1 VALSGDPDDLVE
13 QLQRQ
18 GIARLWAEQAARK
31 QAGRGPKEPKPISR
45 GHPERDAQNAVV
57 KWLRSHG
64 LIVSATQ
71 NERGAKSQDAGAQ
84 ARFGQA
90 RKASGVTAGFPDLT
104 LCLRDGRTAYIE
116 MKSSVGR
123 LSQAQLGI
131 HAWLEQH
138 GHIVVTGTSIETVQ
152 AALAAKGVIIGPAR
166 MRMAAPVAPL

>member
-1 VALSGDPDDLVE
+1 MSADPDDLLE

-18 GIARLWAEQAARK
+18 GIAKMWADAAAKR
-31 QAGRGPKEPKPISR
+31 ARPREPKQPKAISR

-71 NERGAKSQDAGAQ
+71 NERGAKSKDAGAQ

-116 MKSSVGR
+116 MKSSIGR
-123 LSQAQLGI
+123 LSEAQLGI
-131 HAWLEQH
+131 HAWLEAH
-138 GHIVVTGTSIETVQ
+138 GHIVVVGTSIETVQ
-152 AALAAKGVIIGPAR
+152 AALLAKGVVIGPAR
-166 MRMAAPVAPL
+166 MRMSTPLAPL